1 MTQAEK
7 NMEYTLATQAIE
19 KLTPSQQA
27 IDLCKQMGAGK
38 ISADAAVSLL
48 LQQFSLDQVRANG

>member
-1 MTQAEK
+1 MTRHEK

-19 KLTPSQQA
+19 KLTPSQKA

-48 LQQFSLDQVRANG
+48 LQHYSLDQVRANG